1 MRSLKARSKGFH
13 RYQFTVTFETDEGAV
28 LTKVSSSNLHQLE
41 QVIDKAVE
49 LGIQVALEDTYRH
62 TLLFVSVFV
71 LLTANSRSRR

>member
-13 RYQFTVTFETDEGAV
+13 RYQLTVTFETDEGEV

-49 LGIQVALEDTYRH
+49 LGLPVALEDTYRH
-62 TLLFVSVFV
+62 TLLFDVDWWKDEVMGG
-71 LLTANSRSRR
+71 